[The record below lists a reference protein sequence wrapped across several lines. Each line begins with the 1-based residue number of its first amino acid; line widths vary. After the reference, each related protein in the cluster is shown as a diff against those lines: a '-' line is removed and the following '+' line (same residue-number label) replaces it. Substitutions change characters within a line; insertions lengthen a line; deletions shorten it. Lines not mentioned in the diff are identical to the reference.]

1 MTPAEIVQI
10 IIGSLTLIVTAFV
23 PVMIYWLQKRHEKEI
38 DDVRKEQT
46 AKELA
51 NKANEFLIDHESECD
66 YLPWCVMAA
75 ALHRH
80 EHHTRKIYTDY
91 CRCDIELQKEILKQA
106 GFTVESIED
115 DTWVDKAF
123 DHIREYI
130 KTNALGR
137 DWLYD
142 GAKYFHRGFE
152 RYREEKWEDTPQV
165 FEPVIK
171 NNTVRT
177 AFGINKIDIGSYIDE
192 YLWQKAH
199 TENPSDAENL
209 ISPIDYVEKTQS
221 ISTCDEKEVCR
232 WIMDIV
238 FNVAIIAHNTDPEKM
253 DNDLRE
259 NFTDAFAETFED
271 RYYEAML
278 TIYYTF
284 ADRIK
289 ATETKRKDKGKKKTN
304 KKAKSKK

>member
-10 IIGSLTLIVTAFV
+10 IIGVLTLIVTAFV

-38 DDVRKEQT
+38 DDVRKEQA

-51 NKANEFLIDHESECD
+51 NKANEFLIDHENERD
-66 YLPWCVMAA
+66 YLPRCVIAA

-80 EHHTRKIYTDY
+80 EHHTRKIYMDY

-106 GFTVESIED
+106 GFTVESIEGD
-115 DTWVDKAF
+115 KWVGKAF

-130 KTNALGR
+130 KAHCLGR

-177 AFGINKIDIGSYIDE
+177 AFGTNKIDIGSYIDE

-199 TENPSDAENL
+199 AENPSRAENL
-209 ISPIDYVEKTQS
+209 IPPIDYVEKTQS
-221 ISTCDEKEVCR
+221 ISICDEKEVCR

-238 FNVAIIAHNTDPEKM
+238 FNVAIIAHNTDPAKR
-253 DNDLRE
+253 DNALRE

-284 ADRIK
+284 ADGIEV
-289 ATETKRKDKGKKKTN
+289 TETKRKDRGKKKT